1 LQEELEDFLDLLR
14 LELLMD
20 GVKVL
25 GFVLPEGNFNKWVG
39 VTLFKGLFGLEFQ
52 NIFDLLGPH
61 NDAALEDMGFIFLR
75 DIVSRG
81 QFLRWSWQ
89 LSLTLDLSH
98 GDKSLSEVVVKLLN
112 KVLGNQFCPLT

>member
-61 NDAALEDMGFIFLR
+61 NDAAFEDMGFIFLR
-75 DIVSRG
+75 DIVS
-81 QFLRWSWQ
+81 
-89 LSLTLDLSH
+89 
-98 GDKSLSEVVVKLLN
+98 
-112 KVLGNQFCPLT
+112 